1 MEILGTGLIVLRQLA
16 SLRLDQHLVLLL
28 GAHALINPILL
39 LLVEDVSVLFLIVH
53 HLFSV
58 RLLEIGLLLDLVH
71 VALLCDLSVF
81 FFPLLVDFT
90 HALLFFNTL
99 LGLLANTLDYIL
111 ALLFLGLSSLH
122 FSALLHLE
130 HILFLIAVLVLSRLE
145 LLLALFM
152 LVVQIHLEG
161 LLKLSLLHGLV
172 RQHFLL
178 DFILMA

>member
-1 MEILGTGLIVLRQLA
+1 MEILGTGLVILRQLA
-16 SLRLDQHLVLLL
+16 SLSLDQHLVFFL

-39 LLVEDVSVLFLIVH
+39 LPVEDVSVLFLIIH
-53 HLFSV
+53 HSLPV
-58 RLLEIGLLLDLVH
+58 RLLEIGLLPDLVH
-71 VALLCDLSVF
+71 VALLSDLSVF

-99 LGLLANTLDYIL
+99 LGLLANTLNDIL
-111 ALLFLGLSSLH
+111 ALLFLSLSTLH

-130 HILFLIAVLVLSRLE
+130 HILLLIPVLVLSRLE

-152 LVVQIHLEG
+152 LIVQIHLER

-172 RQHFLL
+172 SQHFLL
-178 DFILMA
+178 DLVLVA